1 MCAVQT
7 QLIAIRQEIAAH
19 CAKEQEEQARLER
32 LTAEL
37 KVFFQAQVRPQS
49 ALKHLIAVAF
59 FFKSTGP
66 RSQCVLAAISN
77 CCGQGSLHSPA
88 VA

>member
-49 ALKHLIAVAF
+49 AFKHLIAVAF
-59 FFKSTGP
+59 FLSTGP

-88 VA
+88 VS